1 MNRSSSYDVY
11 MQKVLASTGQMVWAI
26 VCGTLLIL
34 LAMFFIVREVA
45 NQEREPTN
53 ANALDVKRKIAQED
67 DSIAIVGLE
76 GLIRL

>member
-1 MNRSSSYDVY
+1 MNRSSLHDGY
-11 MQKVLASTGQMVWAI
+11 MQKVLASIGQMIWAI

-67 DSIAIVGLE
+67 DSIAIIGLDR
-76 GLIRL
+76 LIRL

>member
-1 MNRSSSYDVY
+1 MCIRDR
-11 MQKVLASTGQMVWAI
+11 
-26 VCGTLLIL
+26 
-34 LAMFFIVREVA
+34 FFIVREVA